1 MKTARTLV
9 ALVVA
14 AFAAC
19 AFAAEAPVR
28 EPAKVIF
35 DTDMLTDYD
44 DIGAIAI
51 LHALADAGECEIL
64 ATMSS
69 TRGNSSV
76 AVCEV
81 VNAWYGRPDI
91 PVGCVRG
98 IGIGGRPTTGDGNGH
113 GKFREIAAK
122 YARFVKHPDSSQAP
136 DALEVYRQV
145 LSAQPDGSVTVCTVG
160 FTSNLRRLVEA
171 YPELV
176 AKKVKLWVAMA
187 CRYPDGE
194 EYNSS
199 MDAESSRIAFEKWP
213 TPIVFS
219 DFDYGRWIFTG
230 RRIAEDADASGPV
243 KDLFAACLP
252 ARSECSE
259 TTYDRREGHPSWDE
273 TAVLYAVRGAGDVF
287 GLERGTYRMAPAGGR
302 NVWKADPS
310 ARDARIVEKLPKAEV
325 GRIIDELMCRRPR
338 RAEWARRE
346 AVDMG
351 RVAPANPCVEIVAD
365 RADCSYLCGE
375 KAVFEVLVKD
385 KSGAS
390 LTSGVV
396 QVRLDNFG
404 GKVVASNAVDLA
416 KGNPFRVEG
425 TLWEPGFLRVL
436 VDGANASSVGF
447 EPERIVKGSAMPE
460 DFDAFW
466 RDARAKLA
474 REVPLD
480 PQVEIVPERCTK
492 DFDFFRI
499 SFATFGRRV
508 YGLMAVPTGAKQGRR
523 YPLVFQ
529 VAAAGLGDWSQ
540 NLHPGND
547 EVKVFMTVYDW
558 PPLWGA
564 RLNEAK
570 AKYDR
575 MNEELRAEWKLSES
589 GRYCTA
595 GLAGGRETY
604 WFYPVI
610 LGIDRVVDWA
620 AERAEVDQSKG
631 VVYEGTS
638 QGGMF
643 GLMLTGLNKRITRTV
658 LFVPAGCDTL
668 GYLQGDRQSGWPYPI
683 ESQSEADK
691 AAALA
696 NAPYFDGA
704 NFAARI
710 ECPVRFV
717 VGYSDVTCQPAAVWA
732 GYNACPAKDKA
743 IAARVNMTHGVDGAS
758 YAKYGRWVRG
768 R

>member
-14 AFAAC
+14 AFAVC
-19 AFAAEAPVR
+19 AFAAESPVR

-44 DIGAIAI
+44 DIGAIAV

-64 ATMSS
+64 ATVSS

-98 IGIGGRPTTGDGNGH
+98 IGVGGRPTTGDGNGH
-113 GKFREIAAK
+113 GKFSGLAAK

-230 RRIAEDADASGPV
+230 RRIAEDAEASGPV

-287 GLERGTYRMAPAGGR
+287 GLERGTYRMAPTGGR

-338 RAEWARRE
+338 
-346 AVDMG
+346 
-351 RVAPANPCVEIVAD
+351 
-365 RADCSYLCGE
+365 S
-375 KAVFEVLVKD
+375 
-385 KSGAS
+385 
-390 LTSGVV
+390 
-396 QVRLDNFG
+396 
-404 GKVVASNAVDLA
+404 
-416 KGNPFRVEG
+416 
-425 TLWEPGFLRVL
+425 
-436 VDGANASSVGF
+436 
-447 EPERIVKGSAMPE
+447 
-460 DFDAFW
+460 
-466 RDARAKLA
+466 
-474 REVPLD
+474 
-480 PQVEIVPERCTK
+480 
-492 DFDFFRI
+492 
-499 SFATFGRRV
+499 
-508 YGLMAVPTGAKQGRR
+508 
-523 YPLVFQ
+523 
-529 VAAAGLGDWSQ
+529 
-540 NLHPGND
+540 
-547 EVKVFMTVYDW
+547 
-558 PPLWGA
+558 
-564 RLNEAK
+564 
-570 AKYDR
+570 
-575 MNEELRAEWKLSES
+575 
-589 GRYCTA
+589 
-595 GLAGGRETY
+595 
-604 WFYPVI
+604 
-610 LGIDRVVDWA
+610 
-620 AERAEVDQSKG
+620 
-631 VVYEGTS
+631 
-638 QGGMF
+638 
-643 GLMLTGLNKRITRTV
+643 
-658 LFVPAGCDTL
+658 
-668 GYLQGDRQSGWPYPI
+668 
-683 ESQSEADK
+683 
-691 AAALA
+691 
-696 NAPYFDGA
+696 
-704 NFAARI
+704 
-710 ECPVRFV
+710 
-717 VGYSDVTCQPAAVWA
+717 
-732 GYNACPAKDKA
+732 
-743 IAARVNMTHGVDGAS
+743 
-758 YAKYGRWVRG
+758 AKYGRWVRG